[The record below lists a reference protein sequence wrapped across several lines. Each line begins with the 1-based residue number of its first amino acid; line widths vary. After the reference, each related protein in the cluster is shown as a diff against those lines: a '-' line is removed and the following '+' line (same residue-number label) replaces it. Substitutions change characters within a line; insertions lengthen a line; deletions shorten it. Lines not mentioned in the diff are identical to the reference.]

1 MIKALPSVI
10 KWSGSKRSV
19 AVELSKY
26 IQKSETYYEPFVGGG
41 ALMPFAKSPKAIAS
55 DIIPELINLWNAIKN
70 TPIDVAN
77 EYSKRWHR
85 LQEDGPSVYY
95 EIRDNFNKTKDYF
108 DFLFLTRTCVNGLI
122 RYNKNGAFNNSF
134 HLSRPGINPET
145 LKKILINW
153 SSIIQHFVF
162 INTDYRE
169 CLSTVKKGDFVFLD
183 PPYGGTKDRYT
194 RNEFNLNDF
203 YIELDRLNRIGAKWM
218 LTFDGTAGSR
228 NYSFEPPYDTYQE
241 KFFIETGNS
250 SFRKLMDNQ
259 KDIIKESVYL
269 NFKISDIL

>member
-1 MIKALPSVI
+1 M
-10 KWSGSKRSV
+10 
-19 AVELSKY
+19 
-26 IQKSETYYEPFVGGG
+26 
-41 ALMPFAKSPKAIAS
+41 
-55 DIIPELINLWNAIKN
+55 
-70 TPIDVAN
+70 
-77 EYSKRWHR
+77 
-85 LQEDGPSVYY
+85 
-95 EIRDNFNKTKDYF
+95 
-108 DFLFLTRTCVNGLI
+108 TRTCVNGLI
-122 RYNKNGAFNNSF
+122 RYNKNGEFNNSF

-169 CLSTVKKGDFVFLD
+169 CLSTVFLD